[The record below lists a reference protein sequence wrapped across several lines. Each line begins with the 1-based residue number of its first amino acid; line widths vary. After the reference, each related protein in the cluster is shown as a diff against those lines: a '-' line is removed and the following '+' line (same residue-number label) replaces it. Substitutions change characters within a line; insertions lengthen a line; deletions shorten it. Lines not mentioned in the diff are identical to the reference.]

1 VTTSTTKSPGTMLE
15 ALLASLEAALR
26 LPDGVAE
33 PAAIL
38 WTDLDGQWRP
48 LLPILRTALPQLYL
62 LGPYDPDTRTGPV
75 IWLKCIVDR
84 TLAGLSPPE
93 GVVPVLY
100 LPEVDRQQLRAAGD
114 CPAGLAPL
122 VELQY
127 RGIVWHHRNG
137 RDWTVDAF
145 LMSEDGLNLEVAVD
159 AATREAMLRALPLL
173 AAEPLTALRGRRLEA
188 DDFDRLTIGDPI
200 RDLLSWM
207 STPDDFRGR
216 SDAARWET
224 FRTVCAREYDFDPE
238 RDGEQKAGELLLV
251 GGGKWD
257 VVWQRFC
264 EAPKAYRGISTLL
277 RRPIKTLLVESDR
290 RPSLNAEKEESL
302 RAELASA
309 AELPHHEACNR
320 VLALEVDHQ
329 ERRKWVWAELGE
341 SPLAMAL
348 EPLARLAKLAQV
360 SLGGPTLLAVAEA
373 YAADGW
379 RCDRAALDA
388 MSRTIAPS
396 EVALITSVLRG
407 LYEPWLDKSARH
419 FQSLVGHEGI
429 KLREL
434 AKGVDGESE
443 VCILFVDGLRFDAA
457 GMLQERLETRGCRT
471 RLGHRFAPLPT
482 VTATAKPQASPAC
495 RACSG
500 EVGAEYYTPLIGE
513 ARHESTASR
522 LREELAQAGVAVLSA
537 EDLRPPSRSD
547 QGGWMEIGQIDQLG
561 HSLGAKLAKHMESEI
576 EVVAERVIEL
586 LEAGWS
592 GVRVVT
598 DHGWLLLPGGL
609 PKVELPHYLVASRW
623 ARCATVKGGST
634 TSVPIYGWHWNP
646 LVRIASP
653 PGIGAFVI
661 SSEYAHGGMSVQ
673 ECVVPELFVQR
684 GVDRARGE
692 IKSVQWRGMR
702 CRVLVETN
710 ASGARVDIRLNWKQP
725 ATSIVAATK
734 DVGKGG
740 EASMAV
746 ADDSHEGAA
755 AAVVVLDQ
763 GGQVLDYKP
772 TTVGDGT

>member
-1 VTTSTTKSPGTMLE
+1 VTTSTSKSPGTMLE
-15 ALLASLEAALR
+15 ALLASLENALR
-26 LPDGVAE
+26 SPDGVAE

-38 WTDLDGQWRP
+38 WTDVDGQWRS
-48 LLPILRTALPQLYL
+48 LLPTLRTALPQLYS
-62 LGPYDPDTRTGPV
+62 LGPYDPATRMGPV

-84 TLAGLSPPE
+84 TLPDASPPE

-100 LPEVDRQQLRAAGD
+100 LPDVDRQALRAVGE
-114 CPAGLAPL
+114 CPASLTPL
-122 VELQY
+122 VELQF
-127 RGIVWHHRNG
+127 RGTVWHHRNG

-145 LMSEDGLNLEVAVD
+145 LMSEDGLNLDVAVD
-159 AATREAMLRALPLL
+159 ATTRDAMLRALPLL

-207 STPDDFRGR
+207 STPEEFRGR

-224 FRTVCAREYDFDPE
+224 FRKVCAREYDFDPE
-238 RDGEQKAGELLLV
+238 QDGEQKAGEMLLD

-264 EAPKAYRGISTLL
+264 EAPKVYRGISSLL
-277 RRPIKTLLVESDR
+277 RRPVKNLLVESAR
-290 RPSLNAEKEESL
+290 RPAANAEKEESL
-302 RAELASA
+302 RIALAA
-309 AELPHHEACNR
+309 IAELPHHEACQR
-320 VLALEVDHQ
+320 VLALENEHQ

-348 EPLARLAKLAQV
+348 EPLARLAARTQAP
-360 SLGGPTLLAVAEA
+360 LGGATLLDVAEA
-373 YAADGW
+373 YATDGW

-388 MSRTIAPS
+388 MSRTTAPG
-396 EVALITSVLRG
+396 EGGLITSVLRA

-419 FQSLVGHEGI
+419 FQSLAGHEGAT
-429 KLREL
+429 LREL
-434 AKGVDGESE
+434 AKGVHGEAE
-443 VCILFVDGLRFDAA
+443 VCVLFTDGLRFDAA
-457 GMLQERLETRGCRT
+457 GMLQERLEARGCRT
-471 RLGHRFAPLPT
+471 RMDYRIAPLPT
-482 VTATAKPQASPAC
+482 VTATAKPQASPAY
-495 RACSG
+495 RACTG
-500 EVGAEYYTPLIGE
+500 EVGAENFTPLIGE
-513 ARHESTASR
+513 ARRESSASR
-522 LREELAQAGVAVLSA
+522 LREELTHAGVAVLST
-537 EDLRPPSRSD
+537 EDLRPPSRSV
-547 QGGWMEIGQIDQLG
+547 QGGWMEIGQIDPLG
-561 HSLGAKLAKHMESEI
+561 HSLGVKLAKHIESEVDAI
-576 EVVAERVIEL
+576 AERVIDL

-609 PKVELPHYLVASRW
+609 PKVEQPHYLVASRW
-623 ARCATVKGGST
+623 SRCATVKGGSS
-634 TSVPIYGWHWNP
+634 TSVPTYGWHWNP

-653 PGIGAFVI
+653 PGIGAF
-661 SSEYAHGGMSVQ
+661 SLSHEYSHGGLSAQ

-684 GVDRARGE
+684 GVDRAKAE

-702 CRVLVETN
+702 CRVVVDTN
-710 ASGARVDIRLNWKQP
+710 ATGARVDIRLNWKQP

-746 ADDSHEGAA
+746 ADDAHEGAA

-763 GGQVLDYKP
+763 SGQVLDYKP
-772 TTVGDGT
+772 TTVGEEA